1 MKTLGYASIRLI
13 KTPKI
18 GRLRYPRW
26 VAALLG
32 AVLGSLL
39 LPAIA
44 DAQELSLADIEKAVD
59 TVWVVAAGALVFLM
73 HLGFTILE
81 AGFTR
86 MKNAAN
92 ICAKNMMNMAVGLIA
107 YWAVGFP
114 FMFGDGNTFLGYS
127 GWFLSVNDTG
137 AAGSFSSLDWA
148 GLDMSA
154 KWFFQVVF
162 ASTAATIV
170 SGAMAERTKFL
181 GYIFYVVALTAFIYP
196 VVGHWV
202 WGGGWL
208 GDIEFMDFAG
218 STVVHTVGGVAAFVG
233 AAVVGP
239 RIGKYTNGRL
249 NVLPGHSMTLAIA
262 GVLVLWFGWFG
273 FNAGSTMKAAGVDFA
288 AIILTTNLAA
298 AAGVMGALVLSWII
312 ERKPDVGMLGNG
324 ALAGLVAI
332 TAGCAFVDSWAAL
345 VIGVIA
351 GVIVVLSVLAVDR
364 LRVDDPVGAVSV
376 HAVCGIWGTL
386 AVGLFATPA
395 QTAEFGRAGLFY
407 GGGFTQLGVQAL
419 GSVST
424 VAWVALTCVMVFYSI
439 KWTLGLR
446 VSRRD
451 EIDGLDISEHGM
463 WGYPESVAG
472 STYATSPANG
482 GSGSS

>member
-162 ASTAATIV
+162 AATAATIV

-181 GYIFYVVALTAFIYP
+181 GYIFYVVVLTAFIYP

-202 WGGGWL
+202 WGGG
-208 GDIEFMDFAG
+208 
-218 STVVHTVGGVAAFVG
+218 
-233 AAVVGP
+233 
-239 RIGKYTNGRL
+239 
-249 NVLPGHSMTLAIA
+249 
-262 GVLVLWFGWFG
+262 
-273 FNAGSTMKAAGVDFA
+273 
-288 AIILTTNLAA
+288 
-298 AAGVMGALVLSWII
+298 
-312 ERKPDVGMLGNG
+312 
-324 ALAGLVAI
+324 
-332 TAGCAFVDSWAAL
+332 
-345 VIGVIA
+345 
-351 GVIVVLSVLAVDR
+351 
-364 LRVDDPVGAVSV
+364 
-376 HAVCGIWGTL
+376 
-386 AVGLFATPA
+386 
-395 QTAEFGRAGLFY
+395 
-407 GGGFTQLGVQAL
+407 
-419 GSVST
+419 
-424 VAWVALTCVMVFYSI
+424 
-439 KWTLGLR
+439 
-446 VSRRD
+446 
-451 EIDGLDISEHGM
+451 
-463 WGYPESVAG
+463 
-472 STYATSPANG
+472 
-482 GSGSS
+482 